1 MNAVAEDTG
10 NIISGFSFL
19 GNDVYTYGNL
29 GPDTD
34 IVQSDNSA
42 PRNAINVFAPPLALF
57 DGSTYIES
65 FARSNAHTFVH
76 PKLDK
81 QLLQRKHQPTGA
93 PQPRH
98 AGESLSEKQ
107 IR

>member
-1 MNAVAEDTG
+1 
-10 NIISGFSFL
+10 
-19 GNDVYTYGNL
+19 VYTFGSL
-29 GPDTD
+29 GAETD

-65 FARSNAHTFVH
+65 FAASKAHAFVH

-81 QLLQRKHQPTGA
+81 QLLQRKKSGAGARSPKAPRVLSLHQP
-93 PQPRH
+93 
-98 AGESLSEKQ
+98 L
-107 IR
+107 